1 MQNICEAWCKRLIMT
16 TNKETAISGVLE
28 IYPDRFDDD
37 RGFFSEIY
45 NLRRLAALGIN
56 ETFVQDNLSLSTYP
70 PVLRGLHFQR
80 RPHAQAK
87 LIGVMTGSI
96 FDVIVDIREG
106 SPTYKQWFGLKISA
120 KKGNQLFVP
129 KGFAHGF
136 LTLEANTSVFYK
148 VTDYYSKEDERSI
161 RYDDPDIGITWPA
174 TSDDPIIS
182 DKDKAAPMLVDVDNN
197 YKYLG
202 GT

>member
-1 MQNICEAWCKRLIMT
+1 MT